1 MNGFFSQVLLNKWG
15 IYLTVGNVAITL
27 GILLLVIVL
36 DFLLI
41 RAVLRSKWIKQLI
54 AEPQTRKIV
63 RRSIRSTLYILGT
76 ILALR
81 FAGFDI
87 LGASLYTIDLEKGK
101 GIRGIHVLGAVLVV
115 AITRFSVWYI
125 HRLLV
130 HKPRALQSVDSGRRM
145 ALFQI
150 IKYVLYVLATL
161 LILSSLQINL
171 NVIVASS
178 AALFVGV
185 GLALQNVFSDIA
197 SGIFILFEGTIEV
210 GDMVVLDSL
219 NLEGKVIEIR
229 LRTSIIETLDSVSV
243 IVPNSKFTTTNVV
256 NWSFNDKETRFR
268 LNIGV
273 AYGSNTQLVRKVLR
287 ECAGAHNKVL
297 KNPPPKVRFIDF
309 GESSLDFELLFWLHE
324 VHEYEDIMSDLRFKI
339 DAEFRR
345 HHITIPFPQRD
356 IHIIPSGE
364 NSPKID
370 DKKP

>member
-1 MNGFFSQVLLNKWG
+1 MKEFFSTVLLDEWG
-15 IYLTVGNVAITL
+15 IYLTVANIATAL
-27 GILLLVIVL
+27 GVLLLVIIL

-41 RAVLRSKWIKQLI
+41 RAVLRSKWVKQLLS
-54 AEPQTRKIV
+54 EPQIRKMV
-63 RRSIRSTLYILGT
+63 RRTIRISIYVLGT

-87 LGASLYTIDLEKGK
+87 LGASIYTINPEEGE
-101 GIRGIHVLGAVLVV
+101 GIRGVHILGAMLIVIL
-115 AITRFSVWYI
+115 TRFVLWYT
-125 HRLLV
+125 HRLLIQ
-130 HKPRALQSVDSGRRM
+130 KPQTLKSVDRGRRM

-210 GDMVVLDSL
+210 GDMVVVNSLD
-219 NLEGKVIEIR
+219 LEGKVIEIR

-268 LNIGV
+268 LKLGV
-273 AYGSNTQLVRKVLR
+273 AYGSNTQLVRKVLK

-297 KNPPPKVRFIDF
+297 KNPPPRVRFIDF

-356 IHIIPSGE
+356 IHVISHIEKTGTE
-364 NSPKID
+364 EQ
-370 DKKP
+370 DK